1 VDLDVNF
8 DAISCRCYSPFL
20 DTGEMSVDELIAEVN
35 KRGLRLNNLFQLHDQ
50 RWQANITD
58 GEMFWKFGRGD
69 TAIEALQAALQIS
82 ATTSPNLGYK
92 APEPAKPPPGQPF
105 KLTL

>member
-1 VDLDVNF
+1 MSTVDD
-8 DAISCRCYSPFL
+8 
-20 DTGEMSVDELIAEVN
+20 LIVEVA
-35 KRGLRLNNLFQLHDQ
+35 KRGLRLNNLFQLHDG

-58 GEMFWKFGRGD
+58 GERFWEFGRGD

-82 ATTSPNLGYK
+82 STTTPSLGYK
-92 APEPAKPPPGQPF
+92 AKAVSPLPF